1 MRRVPASRTY
11 GALLGLPLEVQPDLV
26 DVGDLERITRRINGG
41 VNRLPDR
48 EAYRRP
54 VGVPARHRRG
64 ERAVGWEAHHI
75 QRLTCVLPNVR
86 EFAPASV
93 RRIRMLLDSPFAA
106 LLVEM
111 AFRRLFPGG

>member
-1 MRRVPASRTY
+1 M
-11 GALLGLPLEVQPDLV
+11 
-26 DVGDLERITRRINGG
+26 
-41 VNRLPDR
+41 
-48 EAYRRP
+48 
-54 VGVPARHRRG
+54 
-64 ERAVGWEAHHI
+64 GWEAHHI
-75 QRLTCVLPNVR
+75 QRLTFVLPNVR